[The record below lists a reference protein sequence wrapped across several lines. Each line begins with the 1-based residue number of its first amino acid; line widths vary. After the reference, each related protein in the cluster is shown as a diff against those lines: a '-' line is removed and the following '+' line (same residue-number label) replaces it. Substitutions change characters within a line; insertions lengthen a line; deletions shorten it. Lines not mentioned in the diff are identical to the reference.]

1 MGKIIN
7 VDSVSIPA
15 ISSGVLGFPK
25 EKCAE
30 TIIKRVAQW
39 FALQLKIAED
49 MAKKQ
54 NIDTQTAL
62 SRVTKLT
69 KVRLCNFDNQTVQVF
84 AKELNKIS

>member
-1 MGKIIN
+1 
-7 VDSVSIPA
+7 
-15 ISSGVLGFPK
+15 
-25 EKCAE
+25 
-30 TIIKRVAQW
+30 
-39 FALQLKIAED
+39 

-69 KVRLCNFDNQTVQVF
+69 KVRLCNFDNKTVQVF